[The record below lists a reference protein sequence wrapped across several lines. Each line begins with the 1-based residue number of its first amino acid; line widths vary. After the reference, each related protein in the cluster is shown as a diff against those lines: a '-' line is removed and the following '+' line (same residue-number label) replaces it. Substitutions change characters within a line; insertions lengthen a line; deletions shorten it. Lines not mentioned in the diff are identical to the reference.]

1 MTPWHI
7 EKQGF
12 KAYMMLERSMSENSV
27 GAYLTDVSKLES
39 FIAMQ
44 ALDVRPQD
52 LETEQLQNF
61 IVWLNEL
68 GFARRSQA
76 RLISGLKSFYK
87 YLVMEGLCTKNPTDL
102 VESPKLEHTI
112 PDVLSYGEIQQ
123 LLTSINLSKSNG
135 HRNRAIL
142 ETLYASGLRVTEL
155 VNLRISSLYFDLGF
169 LQILGKGNKERLV
182 PIGDEAIKQ
191 IKLYLENNRN
201 KMKPAPGHEDYLFL
215 SRLGKKLS
223 RVMVFMIIK
232 SVAKAAGVRTN
243 ISPHSFRH
251 SFATHLIEGGAD
263 LRAVQDM
270 LGHESILST
279 EIYTHLDTDY
289 LRETLTNFHPRGKQ
303 VSK

>member
-1 MTPWHI
+1 MSPWYV

-27 GAYLTDVSKLES
+27 SAYLIDVSKLER
-39 FIAMQ
+39 FAEMQ
-44 ALDVRPQD
+44 GWANRPQD
-52 LETEQLQNF
+52 LELEHLEQF
-61 IVWLNEL
+61 ILWLNDL

-76 RLISGLKSFYK
+76 RLISGLKTFYK
-87 YLVMEGLCTKNPTDL
+87 YLTMEGLCTKNPTEL
-102 VESPKLEHTI
+102 LESPKLERTI

-123 LLTSINLSKSNG
+123 LLAAINLSKANG
-135 HRNRAIL
+135 HRNRAII

-169 LQILGKGNKERLV
+169 LQIQGKGNKERLV
-182 PIGDEAIKQ
+182 PIGDEAIKHIQ
-191 IKLYLENNRN
+191 IYLEHTRR
-201 KMKPAPGHEDYLFL
+201 KIKAAPGHEDFLFL
-215 SRLGKKLS
+215 SRLGKQLT
-223 RVMVFMIIK
+223 RVMVFMIVKEI
-232 SVAKAAGVRTN
+232 AKVAGVRTN

-289 LRETLTNFHPRGKQ
+289 LRDTLTKFHPRGKLLTE
-303 VSK
+303 

>member
-1 MTPWHI
+1 MSPWYV

-27 GAYLTDVSKLES
+27 SAYLIDVSKLERFAELQGWAS
-39 FIAMQ
+39 
-44 ALDVRPQD
+44 RPQD
-52 LETEQLQNF
+52 LELEHIEQF
-61 IVWLNEL
+61 ILWLNDL

-76 RLISGLKSFYK
+76 RLISGLKTFYK
-87 YLVMEGLCTKNPTDL
+87 YLTMEGLCTKNPTEL
-102 VESPKLEHTI
+102 LESPKLERTI
-112 PDVLSYGEIQQ
+112 PDVLSYVEIQQ
-123 LLTSINLSKSNG
+123 LLAGINLSKANG
-135 HRNRAIL
+135 HRNRAII

-169 LQILGKGNKERLV
+169 LQVQGKGNKERLV
-182 PIGDEAIKQ
+182 PIGDEAIKHIQ
-191 IKLYLENNRN
+191 IYLEHSRR
-201 KMKPAPGHEDYLFL
+201 KIKTAPGHEDFLFL
-215 SRLGKKLS
+215 SRLGKQLT
-223 RVMVFMIIK
+223 RVMVFMIVKDIAR
-232 SVAKAAGVRTN
+232 VAGVRTN

-289 LRETLTNFHPRGKQ
+289 LRDTLTKFHPRGKLLTE
-303 VSK
+303 